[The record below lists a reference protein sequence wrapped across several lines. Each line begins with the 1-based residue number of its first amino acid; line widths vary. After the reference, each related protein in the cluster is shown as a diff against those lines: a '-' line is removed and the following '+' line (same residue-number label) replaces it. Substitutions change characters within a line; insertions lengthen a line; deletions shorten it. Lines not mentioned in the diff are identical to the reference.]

1 MSLIRQLWLL
11 LLATVVVG
19 VLGSALVTVGAARGY
34 IETELR
40 LKNSD
45 NAQALAL
52 TISQQGG
59 DLALAE
65 LAVAAQF
72 DTGYYER
79 IRLVSPEGKA
89 LIERQAEPQ
98 AHSAPAWFVRLA
110 PIASQPGVAQVSSG
124 WRTLGTLEVVS
135 ASSFAYAD
143 LWRGSLRSAG
153 WLALVGLLAAAIATL
168 VLRRIRTPLDATVE
182 QAQALVDRRFVT
194 VDEPR
199 VPELR
204 QLSRAMNTMVQR
216 LRAVFAEQGAQLES
230 LRRQAQT
237 DPLTGMSHR
246 AHFMAQLG
254 SLQDRDDAPA
264 AASLLLLRAQPLA
277 ALNLRQ
283 GHAETDAMLRRLADT
298 LGAQAARHGL
308 GLGGRLNGADFA
320 LLLSDADGPACA
332 RDVQAAVREALAPWP
347 EASVA
352 IGAVPWRTGTSP
364 GALMQAADAALA
376 RAEAQ
381 GGFGLAADA
390 PGPAEAAAVPSM
402 GEAAWRRVL
411 QSSLDSGAAEL
422 GAFPVVDRDG
432 RLIHLEC
439 PLRLRLQ
446 TGGPLEPAARWL
458 PWALRGQLSAQ
469 ADLVAVGL
477 ALDQIDADGRARGVN
492 LAVHSLGNSAF
503 VVALL
508 TLLAGQAAAARQL
521 WLEVGERA
529 AVEQL
534 DVLRA
539 LAQQLRPQ
547 GVKLGLEHAGERLAR
562 IDRLYEAG
570 LDYIKL
576 DASLAAGLGSDA
588 SRGEFVRG
596 LVWTLHGL
604 GMQVYAEGVRSAAD
618 AEALWACGVDGVTGP
633 WVGSR

>member
-19 VLGSALVTVGAARGY
+19 VLGSTLVTVGAARGY
-34 IETELR
+34 LETELR

-65 LAVAAQF
+65 LAVSAQF

-79 IRLVSPEGKA
+79 IRLVAPDGKL
-89 LIERQAEPQ
+89 LIERVAEPQ
-98 AHSAPAWFVRLA
+98 PGGAPAWFVRLT
-110 PIASQPGVAQVSSG
+110 PIASQAGVAQVSSG

-153 WLALVGLLAAAIATL
+153 WLALVGAAAAGLATL

-194 VDEPR
+194 VEEPR

-216 LRAVFAEQGAQLES
+216 LRSVFAEQGAQLES

-237 DPLTGMSHR
+237 DPLTGLSHR
-246 AHFMAQLG
+246 KHFMAQLAA
-254 SLQDRDDAPA
+254 LRDREDAPP
-264 AASLLLLRAQPLA
+264 AASLLLMRAQPLA

-298 LGAQAARHGL
+298 LAEQATRQGL
-308 GLGGRLNGADFA
+308 GFGGRLNGADFA
-320 LLLSDADGPACA
+320 LLVADPDGAGCA
-332 RDVQAAVREALAPWP
+332 RALQAALREALAPWP

-352 IGAVPWRTGTSP
+352 IGAVPWQADAAPGT
-364 GALMQAADAALA
+364 LMQAADAALA

-381 GGFGLAADA
+381 DGYGVAADE
-390 PGPAEAAAVPSM
+390 PAQATAQPAM
-402 GEAAWRRVL
+402 GETAWRRVL
-411 QSSLDSGAAEL
+411 QSALGSGAAEL
-422 GAFPVVDRDG
+422 GAFPLVDKSG

-446 TGGPLEPAARWL
+446 SGGPLEPAARWL
-458 PWALRGQLSAQ
+458 PWALRGQLSSQ

-477 ALDQIDADGRARGVN
+477 ALDEIDADGRPRGVN
-492 LAVHSLGNSAF
+492 VAVHSLGDSAF

-508 TLLAGQAAAARQL
+508 TLLAEQPAAARQL

-529 AVEQL
+529 AIEQL
-534 DVLRA
+534 GVLRA
-539 LAQQLRPQ
+539 LTQQLRPM

-570 LDYIKL
+570 LDYVKL
-576 DASLAAGLGSDA
+576 DAALSAGLAGDA

-604 GMQVYAEGVRSAAD
+604 GMQVYAEGVRAQAD
-618 AEALWACGVDGVTGP
+618 AETLWACGVDGVTGP
-633 WVGSR
+633 WVGRA